1 MKITRKML
9 EDAGACQGEINRL
22 VKLYGDE
29 VDVDA
34 AFCAAHPEINLREY
48 AGAVLWRWA
57 ASHLLPRKLRA
68 EFERQEVQLYAEYQR
83 QEAPL
88 WAAYQRQVAIL
99 FGKLLK

>member
-83 QEAPL
+83 Q
-88 WAAYQRQVAIL
+88 VAIL

>member
-1 MKITRKML
+1 MSPDTLHRARSLKKSRASATRSCHGNLRWRTTMKITRKML

-22 VKLYGDE
+22 VKLY
-29 VDVDA
+29 
-34 AFCAAHPEINLREY
+34 AAHPEI
-48 AGAVLWRWA
+48 
-57 ASHLLPRKLRA
+57 K
-68 EFERQEVQLYAEYQR
+68 RQEVQLYAEYQR

>member
-34 AFCAAHPEINLREY
+34 AFCAAHPEIN
-48 AGAVLWRWA
+48 WRWA